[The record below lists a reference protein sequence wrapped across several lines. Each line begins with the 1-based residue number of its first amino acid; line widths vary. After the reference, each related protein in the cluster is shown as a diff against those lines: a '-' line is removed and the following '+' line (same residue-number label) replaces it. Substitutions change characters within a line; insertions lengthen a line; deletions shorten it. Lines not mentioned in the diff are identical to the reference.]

1 MRLTEK
7 KDSGHWCLRDVP
19 WSDLKP
25 GVVLTEKV
33 WEKLYGALW
42 KLKDYEDTGLMP
54 NEVTALNAE
63 TQKETQKEARK
74 MLERVAK
81 LSDEIEQLKHGGDP
95 GIKFF
100 INKDG
105 VADVYD
111 DTYDIVIHCESE
123 EDQKDAKEAL
133 KEIRRW
139 IPVTEKLPEPETYIL
154 VSFDNFTLPDIAT
167 YRVDDDGSGAFYP
180 GDEDYTY
187 LSVGFYVNAW
197 MPLPEPYRSEVE
209 EKLVADT
216 GWKDHYRGR
225 FEKVE

>member
-7 KDSGHWCLRDVP
+7 RDNGS
-19 WSDLKP
+19 WKLK
-25 GVVLTEKV
+25 GVEWKQIAPDAKITDEV
-33 WEKLYGALW
+33 WWKLYEALW
-42 KLKDYEDTGLMP
+42 KLKDYEDTGVDP
-54 NEVTALNAE
+54 DGIRQLNAE
-63 TQKETQKEARK
+63 TQEQARA

>member
-1 MRLTEK
+1 M
-7 KDSGHWCLRDVP
+7 W
-19 WSDLKP
+19 W
-25 GVVLTEKV
+25 
-33 WEKLYGALW
+33 KLYEALW
-42 KLKDYEDTGLMP
+42 KLKDYEDTGVDP
-54 NEVTALNAE
+54 DGIRQLNAE
-63 TQKETQKEARK
+63 TQEQARQ

-81 LSDEIEQLKHGGDP
+81 LSDEIERMKHGGDP

-139 IPVTEKLPEPETYIL
+139 IPVTERLPEPETYIL
-154 VSFDNFTLPDIAT
+154 VSLDNSTLPDIAT
-167 YRVDDDGSGAFYP
+167 YRVDDDGSGAFYA

-187 LSVGFYVNAW
+187 LSVGLFVNAW
-197 MPLPEPYRSEVE
+197 MPLPKPYREEVE
-209 EKLVADT
+209 EKPVADT
-216 GWKDHYRGR
+216 GWKDHYMGR